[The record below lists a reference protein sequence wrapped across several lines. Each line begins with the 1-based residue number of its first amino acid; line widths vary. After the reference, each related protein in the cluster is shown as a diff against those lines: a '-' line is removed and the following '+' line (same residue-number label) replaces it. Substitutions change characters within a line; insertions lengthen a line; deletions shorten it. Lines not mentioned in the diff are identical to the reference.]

1 MHEVKGIIYLSKV
14 YKFFSNSLIYFMHRK
29 SKPWSLMIKVKNLGQ
44 YTNLH
49 IALALIFVALAL
61 DPVGG

>member
-1 MHEVKGIIYLSKV
+1 
-14 YKFFSNSLIYFMHRK
+14 
-29 SKPWSLMIKVKNLGQ
+29 MIKVKNLGQ